1 MKNMLPQEYTVKID
15 LEQDDKKTLK
25 TFKSQLAVT
34 RKKVDGKVIQFQ
46 KEKCLLSIFLIT
58 SYERRETDLE
68 HCWKH
73 LNSLLFPDHFLH
85 RMENLLREQINQR
98 YFITKRSFEVYMNIN
113 LMSQPN

>member
-1 MKNMLPQEYTVKID
+1 MLPQEYTVKID
-15 LEQDDKKTLK
+15 LGQDDKKTLK
-25 TFKSQLAVT
+25 TFKLQLAVT

-46 KEKCLLSIFLIT
+46 EEKCLLSIFLIT
-58 SYERRETDLE
+58 SHERRETDLE
-68 HCWKH
+68 HCWKL